1 MLKQIISEKTI
12 QIIWFSVAI
21 TFCWPISLNSS
32 KTQVFIF
39 KILQIISIINVFML
53 LLPLLYSVYLHFND
67 IIIVSKSIA
76 LSVGLIQV
84 IVQTIICFI
93 KYDSLQ
99 HVVEEMIIYVKE
111 AQQYEKKIFHKYIE
125 KCHIFYGCSIACIYL
140 TATVF
145 VIGPVFSSASFP
157 ADAEYPFQVNSTS
170 MKIIIYLQQSLIAF
184 QCAGHAC
191 LSIFG
196 ALLLW
201 FVSARFECLAVEL
214 QKTTDIG
221 MLIVCVKKQLHIRR
235 YARRVVIS
243 FRFIILCAMG
253 VSIFS
258 LTLGG
263 IIMITKSPFIVKV
276 QFITLILTL
285 LTEIYMYAWPADHM
299 KDMSINVSKS
309 VYNTIWYEQ
318 TLRMQKNLLNILMYQ
333 QPIILSINCILPE
346 LSLRYY
352 CSYLSNAFSIFTA
365 IRVIIENNPS

>member
-1 MLKQIISEKTI
+1 
-12 QIIWFSVAI
+12 
-21 TFCWPISLNSS
+21 
-32 KTQVFIF
+32 
-39 KILQIISIINVFML
+39 
-53 LLPLLYSVYLHFND
+53 
-67 IIIVSKSIA
+67 
-76 LSVGLIQV
+76 
-84 IVQTIICFI
+84 
-93 KYDSLQ
+93 
-99 HVVEEMIIYVKE
+99 MIIYVKE

-235 YARRVVIS
+235 
-243 FRFIILCAMG
+243 
-253 VSIFS
+253 
-258 LTLGG
+258 
-263 IIMITKSPFIVKV
+263 
-276 QFITLILTL
+276 
-285 LTEIYMYAWPADHM
+285 
-299 KDMSINVSKS
+299 
-309 VYNTIWYEQ
+309 
-318 TLRMQKNLLNILMYQ
+318 
-333 QPIILSINCILPE
+333 
-346 LSLRYY
+346 
-352 CSYLSNAFSIFTA
+352 
-365 IRVIIENNPS
+365 

>member
-1 MLKQIISEKTI
+1 MLKQIISEKAIHIT
-12 QIIWFSVAI
+12 WLSVAI

-39 KILQIISIINVFML
+39 KILQIISIINVSML
-53 LLPLLYSVYLHFND
+53 LLPLLYSVYLHFDD
-67 IIIVSKSIA
+67 IIIVSKSIS

-84 IVQTIICFI
+84 IAQTVICFV

-125 KCHIFYGCSIACIYL
+125 KCHTFYGCSIACIYL
-140 TATVF
+140 TATAF
-145 VIGPVFSSASFP
+145 IIGPVLSPVSFP
-157 ADAEYPFQVNSTS
+157 ADAEYPFQVNYIPV
-170 MKIIIYLQQSLIAF
+170 KIIIYLQQSLVAF

-201 FVSARFECLAVEL
+201 FASARFECLAVEL

-221 MLIVCVKKQLHIRR
+221 MLIVCIKKQLHIRR
-235 YARRVVIS
+235 YAKRVVIS

-263 IIMITKSPFIVKV
+263 IIMITKAPFIVKV

-309 VYNTIWYEQ
+309 VYDITWYEQ
-318 TLRMQKNLLNILMYQ
+318 TLRMQKDLLNVLIYQ
-333 QPIILSINCILPE
+333 QPIILSISCILPE

-352 CSYLSNAFSIFTA
+352 CSLYVLS
-365 IRVIIENNPS
+365 

>member
-1 MLKQIISEKTI
+1 MLKQIISEKAIHIT
-12 QIIWFSVAI
+12 WLSVAI

-39 KILQIISIINVFML
+39 KVLQIISIINVSML
-53 LLPLLYSVYLHFND
+53 LLPLLYSVYLHFDD
-67 IIIVSKSIA
+67 IIIISKSIS

-84 IVQTIICFI
+84 IAQTVICFV
-93 KYDSLQ
+93 KYDYLQ

-125 KCHIFYGCSIACIYL
+125 KCHTFYGYSIACIYL
-140 TATVF
+140 TATAF
-145 VIGPVFSSASFP
+145 IIGPVLSPVSFP
-157 ADAEYPFQVNSTS
+157 ADAEYPFQVNYIPV
-170 MKIIIYLQQSLIAF
+170 KIIIYLQQSLVAF

-201 FVSARFECLAVEL
+201 FASARFECLAVEL

-235 YARRVVIS
+235 YAKRVVIS

-263 IIMITKSPFIVKV
+263 IIMITKAPFIVKV

-299 KDMSINVSKS
+299 KDMSINFSKS
-309 VYNTIWYEQ
+309 VYNITWYEQ
-318 TLRMQKNLLNILMYQ
+318 TLKMQKDLLNVLIYQ
-333 QPIILSINCILPE
+333 QPIILSISCILPE